1 MKICRVCEESKPL
14 TEFRVR
20 PQNLG
25 GLDHKCKDCDREYQ
39 RKYKSGYR
47 ARSDVNYIESKHIDM
62 KGIRKS
68 EWCQTYRILSILG
81 YNVEDDI
88 HTQFVERHPGMTLKQ
103 RPARNIKSFTADDCK
118 DETPT
123 YESQGFEYEQEED

>member
-1 MKICRVCEESKPL
+1 MKKCRVCNQVKPL
-14 TEFRVR
+14 TEYRKR
-20 PQNLG
+20 PGNLD
-25 GLDHKCKDCDREYQ
+25 GLDNKCKECDKEYQ
-39 RKYKSGYR
+39 RKYKEGYR

-88 HTQFVERHPGMTLKQ
+88 HTQFVARHPGMTSKQ
-103 RPARNIKSFTADDCK
+103 RPTRNHKSFTADDCK
-118 DETPT
+118 EETPT